1 MQFRQAGVT
10 LLILLL
16 TFGGY
21 SLLAVPWIEPL
32 ADAHRSRNSQAV
44 TAPVSSLERLSSELA
59 RLFPEDAWERDR
71 PKIVETE
78 QGFLLF
84 RDYTPLEDG
93 RMELSPC
100 SLVFYLGSAS
110 PERRGLPRGERRG
123 ERRPIVMLVPEGA
136 LLQFAG
142 DADTTRGEF
151 GRLVGG
157 SLRGE
162 VRLHAPETR
171 PNAGDQIEATT
182 HGVKIDEQ
190 RIWTPQRVDFRF
202 GTSHGSGSDLTIG
215 FAARVRSKSGG
226 QLTPAVG
233 GLASLRL
240 EHLDHLHIEPL
251 SPAESAA
258 SESRTA
264 NLEPRSLLSGYG
276 LFQSKAKSPL
286 EVTCQ
291 GPFQFDFEENTAR
304 FEESVLVERL
314 VSDAVRD
321 QLRCDDLLIAFQ
333 RRGNPTETEQ
343 EASARGALEPHRII
357 ARGRPAVLQAPSV
370 GASSRAEYLEYN
382 LQTRE
387 FHLRDGTRAH
397 LQHLRAQLETR
408 ELRYQ
413 FAEDPK
419 RLGQALAEGPGLLTT
434 SLIEEPGKT
443 VTMAWQR
450 EMRIRPHEDLHL
462 ISLIEQ
468 VQFTSAALGTVK
480 ANELHVWVIENELA
494 PTENDG
500 QIGTETEIFW
510 DIDRL
515 LASRS
520 VAIDSPR
527 LTARTERLEAWVRR
541 SEPTGRRLGGKQKE
555 QGPPRL
561 AAPRSDKPQGPGGDS
576 APFPAADA
584 RDGHVVLQAEL
595 LRLQLLQAGTEWL
608 LEDLAA
614 QRDVLFAHQNQ
625 GSTGPQERDLE
636 IRGDVLEALDLVH
649 GNGELTV
656 SGRPAAVT
664 TRGVRT
670 TAADIRLTQSD
681 NRLWIDGAGRMAFFA
696 PPPEPPKGEIL
707 YRNQDLEQP
716 QREPD
721 PDVVVTWDQRLD
733 FDGQRARFSNDVQ
746 IRGRTPQENGE
757 LYEWLAMGRSLD
769 VKLARRVRFAATE
782 GQPTP
787 QIEQVAYRGMVFV
800 EGKTTLAGQQL
811 SLDQLQVDNLG
822 LSQFRDQQPQ
832 RIHGDGPGWLSTVRY
847 DDEHGA
853 ASRLVYLRV
862 DFERALDGN
871 AGLNKLD
878 FSDRVLAVFGPVPS
892 WSEELDPRRPEL
904 LGPRGAV
911 IRCQQ
916 LSVADGGANRREAHA
931 LELSALGNVEVEAEQ
946 YRAHGQ
952 RVSYDR
958 NKESLVLE
966 GDPRSQAEIWKKP
979 LKEST
984 VPDVIARKITYR
996 LRDGDIAVEG
1006 ARRFDWVNPRS
1017 PPTQAVNPNSPRSK
1031 DPSTPR
1037 R

>member
-1 MQFRQAGVT
+1 M
-10 LLILLL
+10 
-16 TFGGY
+16 
-21 SLLAVPWIEPL
+21 
-32 ADAHRSRNSQAV
+32 
-44 TAPVSSLERLSSELA
+44 
-59 RLFPEDAWERDR
+59 
-71 PKIVETE
+71 
-78 QGFLLF
+78 
-84 RDYTPLEDG
+84 
-93 RMELSPC
+93 
-100 SLVFYLGSAS
+100 
-110 PERRGLPRGERRG
+110 
-123 ERRPIVMLVPEGA
+123 
-136 LLQFAG
+136 
-142 DADTTRGEF
+142 
-151 GRLVGG
+151 
-157 SLRGE
+157 
-162 VRLHAPETR
+162 
-171 PNAGDQIEATT
+171 
-182 HGVKIDEQ
+182 
-190 RIWTPQRVDFRF
+190 
-202 GTSHGSGSDLTIG
+202 
-215 FAARVRSKSGG
+215 
-226 QLTPAVG
+226 
-233 GLASLRL
+233 
-240 EHLDHLHIEPL
+240 
-251 SPAESAA
+251 
-258 SESRTA
+258 
-264 NLEPRSLLSGYG
+264 RSLLSGSG
-276 LFQSKAKSPL
+276 LFQSKSRSPL
-286 EVTCQ
+286 EVACQ
-291 GPFQFDFEENTAR
+291 GPFQFDFEENAAR
-304 FEESVLVERL
+304 FEESVRVERL

-321 QLRCDDLLIAFQ
+321 QLRCDDLLISFQ
-333 RRGNPTETEQ
+333 RRGDSSDNEQ
-343 EASARGALEPHRII
+343 EGGVRGSLEPHRII
-357 ARGRPAVLQAPSV
+357 AKGRPAILQAPSV

-387 FHLRDGTRAH
+387 FHIRDGTRAH

-413 FAEDPK
+413 FAEDPR

-434 SLIEEPGKT
+434 SLIEDPGKT
-443 VTMAWQR
+443 VTMSWQR
-450 EMRIRPHEDLHL
+450 EMRLRPHEDLHL
-462 ISLIEQ
+462 VSLIDQ
-468 VQFTSAALGTVK
+468 VEFSSAAFGTVQ
-480 ANELHVWVIENELA
+480 AGELHVWVIENELV
-494 PTENDG
+494 PTDKDG
-500 QIGTETEIFW
+500 PSGADSDILW

-520 VAIDSPR
+520 VSIKSSR
-527 LTARTERLEAWVRR
+527 LTAATDRLEAWVRR
-541 SEPTGRRLGGKQKE
+541 SEPTGRRLGGKQRE

-561 AAPRSDKPQGPGGDS
+561 TAPRSDRPSGTRGDV
-576 APFPAADA
+576 APFPAPDA
-584 RDGHVVLQAEL
+584 REGHVELQGQL
-595 LRLQLLQAGTEWL
+595 LRLQLLQSGSEWL

-614 QRDVLFAHQNQ
+614 QRDVVFAHQNQ
-625 GSTGPQERDLE
+625 TASGPVERDLE

-649 GNGELTV
+649 GNGQLTV
-656 SGRPAAVT
+656 VGRPASVT

-670 TAADIRLTQSD
+670 SAADIHLTQSD
-681 NRLWIDGAGRMAFFA
+681 NRLWIDGAGQMAFF
-696 PPPEPPKGEIL
+696 PPPPPSPKGEVL
-707 YRNQDLEQP
+707 YRNLELDNL

-733 FDGQRARFSNDVQ
+733 FDGQRARFSDDVQ

-757 LYEWLAMGRSLD
+757 VYEWLAMGRALD
-769 VKLARRVRFAATE
+769 VTMARRIRFAATE
-782 GQPTP
+782 GQPPP

-800 EGKTTLAGQQL
+800 EGKMSLAGQQL

-847 DDEHGA
+847 DDEQSA

-871 AGLNKLD
+871 AGLRKID

-892 WSEELDPRRPEL
+892 WSEELDPRSPEL

-916 LSVADGGANRREAHA
+916 LSVADGGANRRESHA

-1017 PPTQAVNPNSPRSK
+1017 PPSQAVNPNAPRTK
-1031 DPSTPR
+1031 DPPTPR